1 MAEDVKPTRKNL
13 MAIEDRIELSE
24 RGHDTL
30 EQKRDGLIMEFMDI
44 LDQAQ
49 DVRAN
54 LNQDYERAQ
63 NKINMARAMEGDVA
77 VRGAASALK
86 EYPEITTQSKNIMG
100 VVVPQIESSRV
111 KKSLDQR
118 GYGLLGSSA
127 RIDEAADAY
136 EELLESIILA
146 AEVETAM
153 KKMLEEIETTKRR
166 VNALEFKLLPE
177 LYENQEY
184 IEQKLEEQ
192 EREEIFRLKKIKAK
206 KEEEEKEEAP
216 EEEAEEERPKSPVAL
231 MGSSPYSLEDDLQ
244 RVADYAPEG
253 GGDVVRP
260 LSGRPPAASPR
271 NEPGAGDCRSD
282 CTRPRHRRATVRRG
296 RSRARFPTPT
306 ARGPA
311 GAARRTARLAR
322 DAPRGVTATGAS
334 RARGRRP
341 AAGTGPPRRQLRR
354 GGPRRPRS
362 PPSATR
368 RCCERTGRPFHP
380 RSRDG
385 SNVARFGGVRG
396 GSHRQRVLRAEEEAL
411 RRRWSTGGCRRC
423 HRTRRRA
430 VRLSRSRW

>member
-77 VRGAASALK
+77 VRGAAAALK

-153 KKMLEEIETTKRR
+153 RKMLEEIETTKRR

-206 KEEEEKEEAP
+206 KEEEEKEERAAK
-216 EEEAEEERPKSPVAL
+216 EAAAEAEAATA
-231 MGSSPYSLEDDLQ
+231 
-244 RVADYAPEG
+244 AD
-253 GGDVVRP
+253 
-260 LSGRPPAASPR
+260 
-271 NEPGAGDCRSD
+271 
-282 CTRPRHRRATVRRG
+282 
-296 RSRARFPTPT
+296 
-306 ARGPA
+306 
-311 GAARRTARLAR
+311 
-322 DAPRGVTATGAS
+322 
-334 RARGRRP
+334 
-341 AAGTGPPRRQLRR
+341 
-354 GGPRRPRS
+354 
-362 PPSATR
+362 
-368 RCCERTGRPFHP
+368 
-380 RSRDG
+380 
-385 SNVARFGGVRG
+385 
-396 GSHRQRVLRAEEEAL
+396 
-411 RRRWSTGGCRRC
+411 
-423 HRTRRRA
+423 
-430 VRLSRSRW
+430 